1 MTTSIHRA
9 RWHQA
14 AVAAAL
20 ALVSVAEAQAQ
31 FKVVGPDGKVTY
43 TDRSSTAAP
52 GATGPGGPA
61 ALPSAAVPTPTAA
74 LPLALRQPMARYP
87 VVLYAQPSCEGCEA
101 GRQFLRARGIPY
113 SEKLVGNEDGEALQR
128 ATGGRA
134 VPALTIGQQVL
145 RGFSADNWASY
156 LDAAGYPKQ
165 SALPANYVAEPP
177 RPLVPPRPVSP
188 DAATPT
194 PDTTPPPPVPPP
206 APGPGGIRF

>member
-1 MTTSIHRA
+1 MTTRFHWGRCHRGA
-9 RWHQA
+9 L
-14 AVAAAL
+14 AVAL
-20 ALVSVAEAQAQ
+20 ALMGVLEAQAQ

-43 TDRSSTAAP
+43 TDRPPTAAA
-52 GATGPGGPA
+52 GAVGSGGTSGLPTGA
-61 ALPSAAVPTPTAA
+61 SPTPTAA

-87 VVLYAQPSCEGCEA
+87 VVLFAQPGCEGCEA

-156 LDAAGYPKQ
+156 LDAAGYPRQ
-165 SALPANYVAEPP
+165 SALPANYVAAPP
-177 RPLVPPRPVSP
+177 SPLVPPRPVSTEAGSP
-188 DAATPT
+188 VPG
-194 PDTTPPPPVPPP
+194 TTPPQPAEPQ